1 MKLIS
6 RQVELEED
14 APRRVH
20 QFWGPGS
27 VACYSLP
34 LNVLTA
40 SAVLTDDEIA
50 AIEEAGAKGPRGLT
64 PCVLAKRA
72 SLVLLSGI
80 VGFGLC
86 SYMGV
91 SMV

>member
-1 MKLIS
+1 MLM
-6 RQVELEED
+6 
-14 APRRVH
+14 
-20 QFWGPGS
+20 
-27 VACYSLP
+27 
-34 LNVLTA
+34 A

-64 PCVLAKRA
+64 PRVLAKRA
-72 SLVLLSGI
+72 SLVLLGGI

-91 SMV
+91 SLF

>member
-1 MKLIS
+1 M
-6 RQVELEED
+6 
-14 APRRVH
+14 AH
-20 QFWGPGS
+20 
-27 VACYSLP
+27 YSLSFD
-34 LNVLTA
+34 VLTA

-64 PCVLAKRA
+64 PCILAKRA
-72 SLVLLSGI
+72 SLVLLGGI

-91 SMV
+91 SMF